1 MRIDKTH
8 RPWMLWTLAVLAAS
22 LVMYI
27 LFAVRAPG
35 GPRGGSALGLTFGI
49 AGYALMLYAGLLGAR
64 KKVPVWRL
72 GRAQTWMRGHIWLGL
87 LSLPLILFHGGFAF
101 RGPLTAVL
109 MWLFFIVI
117 ASGVAGA
124 LVQHYVPRMMTSRV
138 PMETIYEEIPNV
150 RAQLREEAD
159 QLVATVCGPI
169 GQVPAGQ
176 PIEDQALAEQLFP
189 GEPSAAAVSLLVEIE
204 QEDRARFRE
213 IYLTKVRPFL
223 SDPDAKQME
232 LADPRRAADVF
243 ESLRRLLVTSVH
255 PVLNDLE
262 NICDEEHQ
270 LSSQIRIYRWLHA
283 WLLVHVPLSIALL
296 ALGAVHAVMA
306 LRY

>member
-1 MRIDKTH
+1 MKIDKTH
-8 RPWMLWTLAVLAAS
+8 RPWMLATLALLALS
-22 LVMYI
+22 LVIYV
-27 LFAVRAPG
+27 LFAVRAPS

-49 AGYALMLYAGLLGAR
+49 AGYTLMLYAGLLGAR
-64 KKVPVWRL
+64 KRVPVWRL

-117 ASGVAGA
+117 GSGVVGA

-138 PMETIYEEIPNV
+138 PMETIYEEIPHV

-159 QLVATVCGPI
+159 QLVSSVCGPVDT
-169 GQVPAGQ
+169 QTPAQG
-176 PIEDQALAEQLFP
+176 
-189 GEPSAAAVSLLVEIE
+189 AAVGLLVEIE

-213 IYLTKVRPFL
+213 VYLGKVRPFL
-223 SDPDAKQME
+223 SDPDAKQLE
-232 LADPRRAADVF
+232 LADPRRTAEVF
-243 ESLRRLLVTSVH
+243 ESLRRLLVAPVH
-255 PVLNDLE
+255 PVLKDLE
-262 NICDEEHQ
+262 NICEEEHQ
-270 LSSQIRIYRWLHA
+270 LSGQIRIYRWLHA

-296 ALGAVHAVMA
+296 VLGAVHAVMA

>member
-8 RPWMLWTLAVLAAS
+8 RPWMIATLALFAFSLAI
-22 LVMYI
+22 YI
-27 LFAVRAPG
+27 LYAVRAPG

-64 KKVPVWRL
+64 KKVPVWRI

-117 ASGVAGA
+117 VSGVLGA
-124 LVQHYVPRMMTSRV
+124 LLQHYIPRMMTSRV
-138 PMETIYEEIPNV
+138 PMETIYEEIPHV
-150 RAQLREEAD
+150 RAQLCEEAD
-159 QLVATVCGPI
+159 QLVATVYGAAD
-169 GQVPAGQ
+169 VST
-176 PIEDQALAEQLFP
+176 LAD
-189 GEPSAAAVSLLVEIE
+189 IE

-213 IYLTKVRPFL
+213 IYLGKVRPFL
-223 SDPDAKQME
+223 ADPDAMQLE
-232 LADPRRAADVF
+232 LADPRRSAEIF
-243 ESLRRLLVTSVH
+243 ESLRRITVASVH

-262 NICDEEHQ
+262 NICEEEYQ
-270 LSSQIRIYRWLHA
+270 LSRQVRIYRWLHA

>member
-8 RPWMLWTLAVLAAS
+8 QPWMIATLALFAVSLAI
-22 LVMYI
+22 YI
-27 LFAVRAPG
+27 LYAVRAPG

-64 KKVPVWRL
+64 KKVPVWRI

-117 ASGVAGA
+117 VSGVLGA
-124 LVQHYVPRMMTSRV
+124 LLQHYIPRMMTSRV
-138 PMETIYEEIPNV
+138 PMETIYEEIPHV
-150 RAQLREEAD
+150 RAQLCEEAD
-159 QLVATVCGPI
+159 QLVATVYG
-169 GQVPAGQ
+169 A
-176 PIEDQALAEQLFP
+176 EDVSTLAD
-189 GEPSAAAVSLLVEIE
+189 IE
-204 QEDRARFRE
+204 QEDRVRFRE
-213 IYLTKVRPFL
+213 IYLGKVRPFL
-223 SDPDAKQME
+223 VDPDATQLE
-232 LADPRRAADVF
+232 LADPRRSAEVF
-243 ESLRRLLVTSVH
+243 ESLRRITVASVH

-262 NICDEEHQ
+262 NICEEEYQ
-270 LSSQIRIYRWLHA
+270 LSRQVRIYRWLHA

>member
-1 MRIDKTH
+1 MVA
-8 RPWMLWTLAVLAAS
+8 TLV
-22 LVMYI
+22 
-27 LFAVRAPG
+27 LFAVSLVIYILYAMRAPG

-64 KKVPVWRL
+64 KRVPVWRI

-117 ASGVAGA
+117 GSGIVGA
-124 LVQHYVPRMMTSRV
+124 LIQHYVPRLMTSRV
-138 PMETIYEEIPNV
+138 PMETIYEEIPHV
-150 RAQLREEAD
+150 RAQLRQEAD
-159 QLVATVCGPI
+159 QIVATVCGPLDI
-169 GQVPAGQ
+169 DAPTEPVLPGQQ
-176 PIEDQALAEQLFP
+176 
-189 GEPSAAAVSLLVEIE
+189 AAAVSTLVDIE

-213 IYLTKVRPFL
+213 IYLGKVRPFL
-223 SDPDAKQME
+223 VDPDAANTE
-232 LADPRRAADVF
+232 LANAQRTTEVF
-243 ESLRRLLVTSVH
+243 ESLRRLLVAPVHSV
-255 PVLNDLE
+255 LDDLE
-262 NICDEEHQ
+262 GICEEEHQ
-270 LSSQIRIYRWLHA
+270 LSRQIRIYQWLHA

-296 ALGAVHAVMA
+296 VLGGVHAVMA